1 MVYYISLF
9 WIFHGIFYYY
19 FFIINIIIIII
30 VIIIIS
36 RIAFALL
43 RLFFIIIIA
52 TITINIIIR
61 FISLNFIFEK
71 NVPLLITLNSNT
83 ALQHFGFPRC

>member
-19 FFIINIIIIII
+19 YYFFIINIIII
-30 VIIIIS
+30 IIIIS

-83 ALQHFGFPRC
+83 ALQHFSFPRC